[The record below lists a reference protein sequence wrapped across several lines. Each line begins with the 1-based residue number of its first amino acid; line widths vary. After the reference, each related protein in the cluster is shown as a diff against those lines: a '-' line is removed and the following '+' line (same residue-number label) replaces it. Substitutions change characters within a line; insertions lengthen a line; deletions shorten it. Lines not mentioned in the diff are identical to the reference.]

1 MIERLES
8 QKNNSTLKLANSKEK
23 LRKNLD
29 IEKERDKKERQR
41 W

>member
-8 QKNNSTLKLANSKEK
+8 QKSNSTLKLANSKEK

-41 W
+41 